1 MFLRSLIKMALSLAA
16 AETARRQVG
25 RWLKGEISIQDLWDR
40 AWRGPTCHIRVRHL
54 PFRVYC
60 SLQGG
65 EESSR

>member
-40 AWRGPTCHIRVRHL
+40 AWRGSPPLREANEKSDLEPPID
-54 PFRVYC
+54 PP
-60 SLQGG
+60 
-65 EESSR
+65 SSV